1 MGARQ
6 VGKTTTLNHFA
17 RTAFENFIYVNFELQ
32 KEVNLLFERDLEP
45 ERIVKELAL
54 LSGQKIEPEKTLII
68 FDEVQECREA
78 VTSLKYFY
86 EKAPQYCIVAA
97 GSLVG
102 ISLGHR
108 SSFPVGK
115 VDFLTMYPLSFD
127 EYIRA
132 CDQKLIDAY
141 DYYLTATSIEPIPL
155 TFFNP
160 LIDLFK
166 QYILSGGMPE
176 PAKIVQEEQD
186 ILKAVESQNNIINAY
201 RIDFAK
207 HTNERTAIRLNY
219 LWNSIPSQLA
229 KENKKFLYRTIKTGA
244 RAREYEEALSWL
256 EQADLI
262 CKVYKITKPGIPLKA
277 YEDLSAFKIYLLD
290 TGLLGAMAGLHPQ
303 AYILGDRLFTEFKGA
318 LIENYICQCLKMQNH
333 NDLWYWTSN
342 RIAEVDFVIQHAT
355 EVIPIEVKSDLSI
368 RSKSFAQYKKLY
380 HPRIRLRFSIQNLTL
395 DDDLLNIPLFY
406 ADHHRT
412 FLDKSILNR

>member
-6 VGKTTTLNHFA
+6 VGKTTTLRHFA
-17 RTAFENFIYVNFELQ
+17 RTAFENFVYINFELQ

-54 LSGQKIEPEKTLII
+54 LSGEKIEPEKTLII

-97 GSLVG
+97 GSLLG
-102 ISLGHR
+102 LSLGHR

-132 CDQKLIDAY
+132 GDQKLIDVY
-141 DYYLTATSIEPIPL
+141 DHYLTTTSIEPIPL

-229 KENKKFLYRTIKTGA
+229 KENKKFLYRTIK
-244 RAREYEEALSWL
+244 
-256 EQADLI
+256 
-262 CKVYKITKPGIPLKA
+262 
-277 YEDLSAFKIYLLD
+277 
-290 TGLLGAMAGLHPQ
+290 
-303 AYILGDRLFTEFKGA
+303 
-318 LIENYICQCLKMQNH
+318 
-333 NDLWYWTSN
+333 N
-342 RIAEVDFVIQHAT
+342 R
-355 EVIPIEVKSDLSI
+355 
-368 RSKSFAQYKKLY
+368 R
-380 HPRIRLRFSIQNLTL
+380 
-395 DDDLLNIPLFY
+395 
-406 ADHHRT
+406 
-412 FLDKSILNR
+412 